1 MHDLAIVLVSHY
13 GARWVRACLA
23 SIGPHLENC
32 VADIVVV
39 SNADD
44 ETEEIVREFPHVRF
58 IRCENHGFAHANNVG
73 VRTCQARF
81 VLFLNVDTEIL
92 RGRSPTYCPC
102 SIDDLRWPL
111 PACARFPRRTSCS
124 RRSGVFRARCER
136 SARPWAQSGSPWHPS
151 WAGERELDLASY
163 DEEVDCDWASGS
175 FLLVRYEVLDEIG
188 LMDERFF
195 LYSEEPDLCLRAKR
209 AGWDVRHLPAMTI
222 LHHAGKAGVNP
233 KLEAQAAFARL
244 QYVEKHFS
252 SRLNRSVYRGAL
264 ALRYG
269 LRAMRR
275 GRDGSPRREAARA
288 AFRVV
293 LGIDPPPFPRSSR
306 STPAVVSR

>member
-13 GARWVRACLA
+13 GAPWVRPCLE
-23 SIGPHLENC
+23 SIGQHLGNC
-32 VADIVVV
+32 SADIVVV

-44 ETEEIVREFPHVRF
+44 GTEEIVGEFPLVRF

-73 VRTCQARF
+73 LRTCQARF

-92 RGRSPTYCPC
+92 SGSFADLLSVFDRRPSLGVAGVRQVSAANVLLPT
-102 SIDDLRWPL
+102 IR
-111 PACARFPRRTSCS
+111 RFPSPA
-124 RRSGVFRARCER
+124 RALGEALGSER
-136 SARPWAQSGSPWHPS
+136 FPWHPS
-151 WAGERELDLASY
+151 WAGERDLDLASY
-163 DEEVDCDWASGS
+163 AAEVDCDWTSGS
-175 FLLVRYEVLDEIG
+175 FLLVRHEVLDEIG

-209 AGWDVRHLPAMTI
+209 AGWNVRHLPAMTI
-222 LHHAGKAGVNP
+222 LHHAGKGGINP

-244 QYVEKHFS
+244 QYVEKHFP

-264 ALRYG
+264 TLRYG

-275 GRDGSPRREAARA
+275 GRDGSRHRAAARA

-293 LGIDPPPFPRSSR
+293 LGIDPPPFRDPLRP
-306 STPAVVSR
+306 TPAVVNR